1 MIRKSDW
8 DAVEEELMNE
18 ERRKLGDPS
27 TAEEML
33 AYTRGEL
40 SPEQEE
46 RVREVLVC
54 RPDLAEALTKP
65 FPEDDAQP
73 GDPGY
78 LSEAELDKQWV
89 RLQGKIGSNV
99 VPIRTDYWRNASLA
113 LAAALVLA
121 LGGLLW
127 LAQAR
132 RVDEPRVLSG
142 GQLLM
147 PEGRRGGSTPG
158 PVLSFDGESQLVS
171 VSVIGQ
177 QEFPAYRLD
186 IVNSSDRRLWASG
199 VVKPRTD
206 ETFGIML
213 PRKFLKPGEYR
224 IVLYGVDGERSER
237 LNAYGFVVPE
247 QP

>member
-78 LSEAELDKQWV
+78 LSEAELDKQWA
-89 RLQGKIGSNV
+89 RLQRKIGHPAD
-99 VPIRTDYWRNASLA
+99 PIRIDHWRNASFA

-121 LGGLLW
+121 LGGMLW

-132 RVDEPRVLSG
+132 RADEPRVLSG

-147 PEGRRGGSTPG
+147 PDGRRGGSTPG
-158 PVLSFDGESQLVS
+158 PVLSFDGESQVVS
-171 VSVIGQ
+171 VSLIGQ
-177 QEFPAYRLD
+177 QEFPAYRLELVD
-186 IVNSSDRRLWASG
+186 SSGRRKWASG
-199 VVKPRTD
+199 VLKPRSD
-206 ETFGIML
+206 DTFGILL
-213 PRKFLKPGEYR
+213 PRTLKPGEYR

-237 LNAYGFVVPE
+237 LNAYAFVVPE